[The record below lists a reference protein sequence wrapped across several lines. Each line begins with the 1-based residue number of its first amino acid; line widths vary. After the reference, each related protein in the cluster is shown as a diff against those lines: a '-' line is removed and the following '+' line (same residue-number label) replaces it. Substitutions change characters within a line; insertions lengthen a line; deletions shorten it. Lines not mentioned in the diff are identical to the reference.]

1 MPDIMKIVGCI
12 ISMLCIHA
20 FWLPSTPVA
29 VLEPLCIDH
38 APLDI
43 SILFFSI
50 STIAILQRPSLCTTK
65 EVDIRK
71 LLHLLYIYR
80 LDNLLVVV

>member
-1 MPDIMKIVGCI
+1 MKIVGCI
-12 ISMLCIHA
+12 ISMLCMHA
-20 FWLPSTPVA
+20 FRLPSTPVT
-29 VLEPLCIDH
+29 VLGPLCIDH

-43 SILFFSI
+43 SILFSI
-50 STIAILQRPSLCTTK
+50 STIAILQRPSLCTAK